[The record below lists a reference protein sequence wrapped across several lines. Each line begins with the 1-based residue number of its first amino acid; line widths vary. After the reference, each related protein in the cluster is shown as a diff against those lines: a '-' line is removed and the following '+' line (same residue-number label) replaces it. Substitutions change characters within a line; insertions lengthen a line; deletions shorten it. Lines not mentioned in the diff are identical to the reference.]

1 MAVNLW
7 ARWKDLLPTDPLLI
21 ADVVAVDSARSL
33 VEYPGGARGWV
44 YGLGTPGGRVFI
56 QAGKVIGDAPA
67 LPMVVDTV

>member
-21 ADVVAVDSARSL
+21 ADVVAVESARTM

-44 YGLGTPGGRVFI
+44 YGVGLIGSRVFI
-56 QAGKVIGDAPA
+56 QAGTIIGDAPA
-67 LPMVVDTV
+67 LPLVVDTV